1 MGMRTSAAAEELVEG
16 VRTLADIVY
25 VPMRD
30 SVARMEWTDRGW
42 VLYIDTDSSHED
54 RCWAMAGVLR
64 LLTSRSAEPVCTI
77 PRQGIRLVR

>member
-1 MGMRTSAAAEELVEG
+1 MRTSAAAEELVEG
-16 VRTLADIVY
+16 VRTLAGVVY
-25 VPMRD
+25 TSMRD
-30 SVARMEWTDRGW
+30 SVARLESTENGW

-64 LLTSRSAEPVCTI
+64 LLASGSAEPVCTI